1 MCFHINPEIWSAV
14 PGSNRRSPT
23 AKVGVLPDSTNGRL
37 IGAFRL
43 HFDIL
48 VPPPGIELGFDDY
61 KSTVMAII
69 L

>member
-1 MCFHINPEIWSAV
+1 MQVFLVN
-14 PGSNRRSPT
+14 
-23 AKVGVLPDSTNGRL
+23 
-37 IGAFRL
+37 
-43 HFDIL
+43 L